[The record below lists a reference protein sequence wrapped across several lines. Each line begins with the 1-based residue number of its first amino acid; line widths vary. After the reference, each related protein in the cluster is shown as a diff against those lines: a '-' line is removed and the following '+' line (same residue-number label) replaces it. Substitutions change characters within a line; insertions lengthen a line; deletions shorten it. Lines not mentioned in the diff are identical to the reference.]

1 MLNYNKWMNV
11 KRYYEL
17 INQTEVN
24 LDLGN
29 RFTKLRTDLLICVGM
44 MHHKLH
50 LLQDV
55 PTAGAG
61 KHIVFGS
68 DDEEEEDGDDEE
80 KQRTT
85 SEVTTSKKTLF
96 EDSRSEDET
105 SADEASANEKGTM
118 KEKVSEEF

>member
-1 MLNYNKWMNV
+1 MNA
-11 KRYYEL
+11 KRYYKL

-29 RFTKLRTDLLICVGM
+29 RLMKLRTDLLICVGM
-44 MHHKLH
+44 MHHKL
-50 LLQDV
+50 LLQDA

-68 DDEEEEDGDDEE
+68 DDDEEEEDGDDEE
-80 KQRTT
+80 KQQAT

-96 EDSRSEDET
+96 EDSQSEDET
-105 SADEASANEKGTM
+105 SADEASANEKGTV

>member
-1 MLNYNKWMNV
+1 MNV

-17 INQTEVN
+17 IIQTEIN

-29 RFTKLRTDLLICVGM
+29 RFTKLRTDLLICVGT
-44 MHHKLH
+44 MHHKL

-68 DDEEEEDGDDEE
+68 DDDEEDGDDEE

-96 EDSRSEDET
+96 EDSQSEDET

>member
-1 MLNYNKWMNV
+1 MNA
-11 KRYYEL
+11 KRYYKI

-29 RFTKLRTDLLICVGM
+29 RFMKLRTDLLICVGM
-44 MHHKLH
+44 MHHKL
-50 LLQDV
+50 LLQDA

-80 KQRTT
+80 KQQAT

-96 EDSRSEDET
+96 EDSQSEDET
-105 SADEASANEKGTM
+105 SADEASANEKGTV

>member
-1 MLNYNKWMNV
+1 MNA
-11 KRYYEL
+11 KRYYKL

-29 RFTKLRTDLLICVGM
+29 RFMKLRTDLLICVGM
-44 MHHKLH
+44 MHHKL
-50 LLQDV
+50 LLQDA

-80 KQRTT
+80 KQQAT

-96 EDSRSEDET
+96 EDSQSEDET
-105 SADEASANEKGTM
+105 SADEASANEKGTV